1 MQKKPIL
8 RFHSKW
14 VCDMCVIHLIFI
26 HLKCDTESLA
36 DGRAVVRGFYNEQNN
51 MVNSIYYDT
60 SCVINMNCRKWESG
74 LRTICNSQG
83 KMDAM
88 AIEEWWSM

>member
-51 MVNSIYYDT
+51 MVNSIYYAYIPYT
-60 SCVINMNCRKWESG
+60 LLLEFGILVFQFPLIYN
-74 LRTICNSQG
+74 QQ
-83 KMDAM
+83 
-88 AIEEWWSM
+88 